1 MSPVVNDLMA
11 FLDAS
16 VSPYHAVGQC
26 VECLTAAGFTPLSE
40 SDTWTIKPGGA
51 YYVIRGGKTIIAWR
65 QGTQSPTTAGFRI
78 VAAHTDSPVLK
89 LRPNPALNERSGG
102 YLTTEIYGSP
112 LMNTWLDRD
121 LILSGAAFFKDK
133 NDTLHQT
140 PIDLPDTK
148 VRAISLAPHLRRQ
161 RQSAEP
167 GLVINPHTDL
177 PVIMTSDGPGVADTL
192 NALFASL
199 SKDFGQLVS
208 HDVFLADSQPGAL
221 IGANNEFISSPRLD
235 NLYSS
240 YCGLKGLIDAPADC
254 AQTAMVA
261 LYDAEEIGSRTWSG
275 AQSNVLEAV
284 LTRLVPAKKG
294 TSDTSEVLRAKANSI
309 LISADMAH
317 GEHPSYKGHTDPE
330 HVPVL
335 NQGMAL
341 KAGARGNYAIGPRAD
356 AWFRCVLGDLDLNL
370 QTFMYRCDH
379 GAGSS
384 VGPLVSTGVGIESV
398 DVGTPMLA
406 MHSIR
411 EMAGAH
417 DVEPGVA
424 AFRGVFASDRPFP
437 PQ

>member
-1 MSPVVNDLMA
+1 MSAIVNDLLA
-11 FLDAS
+11 YLNGS
-16 VSPYHAVGQC
+16 VSPYHAVGES
-26 VECLTAAGFTPLSE
+26 VARLKAAGFVELAE
-40 SDTWTIKPGGA
+40 SAAWDVEPGGA
-51 YYVIRGGKTIIAWR
+51 YYVVRGGKTIIAWR
-65 QGTQSPTTAGFRI
+65 QGSQSPVTAGFRI

-89 LRPNPALNERSGG
+89 LRPKPTLNERSGG
-102 YLTTEIYGSP
+102 YLTTEVYGSP

-121 LILSGAAFFKDK
+121 LILSGAAFFQDK
-133 NDTLHQT
+133 TGDLRQVL
-140 PIDLPDTK
+140 IALPDTK

-177 PVIMTSDGPGVADTL
+177 PVIMTSDGDSVGEQL
-192 NALFASL
+192 QALFASL
-199 SKDFGQLVS
+199 STDFGELVS

-221 IGANNEFISSPRLD
+221 IGTQSEFISSPRID

-240 YCGLKGLIDAPADC
+240 YCGLRGLIDTPADC

-284 LTRLVPAKKG
+284 LTRLV
-294 TSDTSEVLRAKANSI
+294 DTAGPTGGAGEALRAKANSV

-317 GEHPSYKGHTDPE
+317 GEHPSYKGHTDPD

-411 EMAGAH
+411 ELAGAH
-417 DVEPGVA
+417 DAEPGVA
-424 AFRGVFASDRPFP
+424 AFQGVFASDRPFP
-437 PQ
+437 PE